1 MSNSNKK
8 YHEKIAE
15 AFSITT
21 SYYDNLDM
29 WLHRI
34 KALGEACMY
43 LSHTD
48 DFHTLGSVVN
58 ELGEAIS
65 NYATASGIALE
76 ALQLES
82 LSAENP
88 NPKAPQTT

>member
-1 MSNSNKK
+1 MSDSENK
-8 YHEKIAE
+8 YHEKITE
-15 AFSITT
+15 AFSINT

-48 DFHTLGSVVN
+48 DFHALGSVVN

-76 ALQLES
+76 ALQLER
-82 LSAENP
+82 LSDTN
-88 NPKAPQTT
+88 